1 MMQMLAAGGM
11 TALSDGQRSPDA
23 NNPRGYYELKAVK
36 SLARDA
42 RIISQGE
49 GKVVKII
56 SSLLQYLPTGH
67 EYRVI
72 FMRRPLVEIV
82 ASQDRMLERMGQK
95 TTPTARESVFSAFE
109 KHLRNI
115 ENWLATRPEMTV
127 LYVEYGAV
135 LQHPSAEA
143 ARILAFLVQSLDLDA
158 MVRKVERSLHRERIG
173 SASLAG
179 Q

>member
-11 TALSDGQRSPDA
+11 IALSDGQRCPDA
-23 NNPRGYYELKAVK
+23 NNPRGYYELEAIK

-42 RIISQGE
+42 RIISQAE
-49 GKVVKII
+49 GKSLKVI
-56 SSLLQYLPTGH
+56 SSLLQYLPAGH

-72 FMRRPLVEIV
+72 FMRRPLMEIV
-82 ASQDRMLERMGQK
+82 ASQDRMLERLGQK
-95 TTPTARESVFSAFE
+95 TTPAPRESVFSAFE

-115 ENWLATRPEMTV
+115 ENWLETRPQMTV
-127 LYVEYGAV
+127 LYVEYGSV
-135 LQHPSAEA
+135 LRDPHAES
-143 ARILAFLVQSLDLDA
+143 ARISAFLGQSLDLEA
-158 MVRKVERSLHRERIG
+158 MVGKVERSLHRERIG